1 MEGEVPITAAST
13 GTSLHRASR
22 EGIFGENICQSREF
36 DHDDQRHERENLSRN
51 VDANSGNGHMEFS
64 SSSQCW
70 FASLIIMKCWRRSCA
85 RGSPSH
91 CLRIQVRFEGGQ
103 GSALDVTMT

>member
-22 EGIFGENICQSREF
+22 EGIFGENICQPREF

-70 FASLIIMKCWRRSCA
+70 FASL